1 MKSFNLLKRSVR
13 LFALSVFMLNVLAVS
28 VGASEFDLD
37 EDGMPNDW
45 ESSYGLNPEDAAD
58 ASTDLDEDGLTNL
71 GEYLYGTDPLLA
83 DTDEDGFSDAEEIV
97 AGTDP
102 LVYDQADMD
111 ITDISVATST
121 NEIFYTAANLGTLD
135 VDYTLEA
142 GYTGVYVDY
151 DETDG
156 SYTDFYY
163 YDWNTEMAAGSW
175 VGTFF
180 NAGGSETINSGIVLS
195 EAPHTI
201 MVCIERAALYGETA
215 YGLDNC
221 EIESFDLTP
230 VFMVE
235 AGVDEGIGFGNS
247 YNLAAY
253 VEGASSL
260 TSATVDWGDGSAVE
274 NTTQTVDGDRI
285 NLGGSHLYDHK
296 ETFTVTVCANNGSE
310 ELCDVLHLS
319 ITGNSSSGGNSGGSS
334 VTLAGDDD
342 EEDTT
347 DTTTTDETTD
357 TSTDDASTEEGTD
370 EVDQEVILSG
380 DDEAADCSAM
390 MFEDVV
396 EGDNFYDAI
405 CEMWAADVIHGKTAT
420 FFDLEDVIR
429 RDEAAKIFTRLFGY
443 VTEAYGE
450 TPSVEESSFVD
461 VEASD
466 PLAYYVEVATAEEI
480 MEPDTDSVE
489 NEDGEVVDESSFRPH
504 DGMTAGEIADSLETI
519 LGDNE
524 AGETLDA
531 EGYEVDSSMTRGG
544 FLNFLFGLVD

>member
-1 MKSFNLLKRSVR
+1 MKSFNLLKRGVR
-13 LFALSVFMLNVLAVS
+13 LFALSVFMLNVLTVS

-71 GEYLYGTDPLLA
+71 GEYLYGTNPLIA

-142 GYTGVYVDY
+142 GTTSVYVDY
-151 DETDG
+151 NEEDG
-156 SYTDFYY
+156 SFSASYF

-195 EAPHTI
+195 DAPHTI
-201 MVCIERAALYGETA
+201 MVCIERAALYGEFA

-235 AGVDEGIGFGNS
+235 AGVEEGIGFGNT

-253 VEGASSL
+253 TEGASSL
-260 TSATVDWGDGSAVE
+260 TSSTVDWGDGSAVE
-274 NTTQTVDGDRI
+274 STTQTVDGERI
-285 NLGGSHLYDHK
+285 NLGASHLYDHP
-296 ETFTVTVCANNGSE
+296 ETFAITVCANNGSE
-310 ELCDVLHLS
+310 ELCDSFKLS
-319 ITGNSSSGGNSGGSS
+319 IVGNSSGGGSSGSSS

-342 EEDTT
+342 EEEATT
-347 DTTTTDETTD
+347 DTATTDGSTEE
-357 TSTDDASTEEGTD
+357 STDDETVD
-370 EVDQEVILSG
+370 ETDQEVILSG

-390 MFEDVV
+390 MFEDIT
-396 EGDNFYDAI
+396 EGDDFYDAV

-450 TPSVEESSFVD
+450 TPEVEESSFVD

-466 PLAYYVEVATAEEI
+466 PLAYYVEVATTEEI

-489 NEDGEVVDESSFRPH
+489 NEAGEVVDESSFRPH
-504 DGMTAGEIADSLETI
+504 DAMTASEIADSLETI

-531 EGYEVDSSMTRGG
+531 EGYEVDSTMTRGG